1 MCRRS
6 RRILVNLP
14 SLLITFVII
23 GPDFTGGFIIQSHDK
38 RTICPIRTETKINYN
53 GFREKKSHEDL
64 EPANQLN
71 DDEIVAISSSPP
83 SEVQNRD
90 FKNSVQSAIH
100 TTAAKVSNA
109 LERRATDVQSVVK
122 SASSGLASTAGET
135 ANAAKRLTTS
145 FQTNAQSLANRS
157 RIDLKLGSH
166 RVRKIAKRSARDI
179 SGLAEKG
186 GSDIGQVAQWIDAQ
200 AKSGT
205 RMMSSKA
212 KSLVLN
218 FTGKSKYKFGDIT
231 KELIRRIASR
241 EVTIQDTILVMKV
254 LIAIG
259 ASFAPFA
266 KTLPFAVLLNA
277 LNVSLEQKVGAE
289 VLNAL
294 ALALDER
301 LVAAFTSDDKFRIGD
316 AVKQSLLTGILAFT
330 GKEKYEKGDIQQ
342 RVAEQVRVSETEG
355 KEEEDNS
362 HLDLRL
368 DSEFENWDRLFV
380 EACSSLENNELCP
393 AGSESLLME
402 NGDEDAAKIMDM
414 KIAIALE
421 ECEAISR
428 SQSKGF
434 FIKW

>member
-1 MCRRS
+1 MCLRS
-6 RRILVNLP
+6 RRIICNL
-14 SLLITFVII
+14 SFLTIALVII
-23 GPDFTGGFIIQSHDK
+23 GPDITGGFFIQSIEK
-38 RTICPIRTETKINYN
+38 RTICPVRTKRRINQN
-53 GFREKKSHEDL
+53 GLCEKTVHEDP
-64 EPANQLN
+64 EPSNQPSG
-71 DDEIVAISSSPP
+71 DELVTVSASSP
-83 SEVQNRD
+83 SQVQPRNL
-90 FKNSVQSAIH
+90 KNDIQTTIQ
-100 TTAAKVSNA
+100 TTATRVSNT
-109 LERRATDVQSVVK
+109 LEKRATDVQSAAK
-122 SASSGLASTAGET
+122 AASSGLASAAGGTAD
-135 ANAAKRLTTS
+135 AAKRLTTS
-145 FQTNAQSLANRS
+145 FQTNAQTLANRS

-166 RVRKIAKRSARDI
+166 RVRKIAKRSALDL

-186 GSDIGQVAQWIDAQ
+186 GSDLGQVAQWIDAQ
-200 AKSGT
+200 AKFGT
-205 RMMSSKA
+205 RTMSSKA

-218 FTGKSKYKFGDIT
+218 FTGKEKYKFGDIT

-241 EVTIQDTILVMKV
+241 EVTIQDTILVIKV

-330 GKEKYEKGDIQQ
+330 GKEKYEKGDIQHK
-342 RVAEQVRVSETEG
+342 VAEQVRENESEG
-355 KEEEDNS
+355 NEEEDNS

-368 DSEFENWDRLFV
+368 DSEFEEWDKIFV
-380 EACSSLENNELCP
+380 EACSSSENNDLCP
-393 AGSESLLME
+393 ADAESLFME

-414 KIAIALE
+414 KIALALE
-421 ECEAISR
+421 ECEVISQ